1 MSTTDVLSEQAYLS
15 ERIDPTAGQESYL
28 HLSDLRLALEA
39 YGSDRPLRVLDFGCG
54 GSPYRSLFPKAN
66 YNRADC
72 AGIANLDYVIN
83 AEGAI
88 DETDNTF
95 DLILSTQVL
104 EHVPDPAGYLAEA
117 RRLLKPGGLLL
128 CSTHGSFEDHACPDD
143 FWRWTSEGLRRTL
156 IAAGFTVEQMSKL
169 TTGPRAMVFTF
180 ERNYHEL
187 WAQMRQHRGSALRLV
202 LWPFIFMLRK
212 YRRYL
217 HLACDRYFP
226 GHRVVVHGLE
236 RHIYYV
242 VLMAACRK
250 PDQ

>member
-15 ERIDPTAGQESYL
+15 ERIDPAAGQESYL

-39 YGSDRPLRVLDFGCG
+39 YRSDQPLRVLDFGCG

-83 AEGAI
+83 EDGAI
-88 DETDNTF
+88 DEPDNTF

-104 EHVPDPAGYLAEA
+104 EHVPDPATYLAEA

-156 IAAGFTVEQMSKL
+156 IAAGFAVEQMSKL
-169 TTGPRAMVFTF
+169 TTGPRAMAFTF
-180 ERNYHEL
+180 ERNHAEL
-187 WAQMRQHRGSALRLV
+187 WAQMHKHRSSALRLV
-202 LWPFIFMLRK
+202 LWPFICMLQK
-212 YRRYL
+212 HRRYL

-226 GHRVVVHGLE
+226 DHRVVLNGLE

-250 PDQ
+250 PEK